1 MSILTAPLV
10 RKLIYQF
17 IYSQYRR
24 DGFGECVGLDLRKY
38 LKRKHRVRR
47 PRHNPFPKET
57 GKIPDPISILER
69 PTAVEQRVRF
79 GDWEGDSMISRK
91 SLVGLNTLV
100 ERKSGYVMIS
110 KLRQV
115 SKDQTAQTVIKRL
128 KQVPTEYRQTL
139 TVDNGSENAGH
150 KEIKANLGIDVYFAR
165 PYCSND
171 RATNENTNGLIRH
184 YLPKGTDFAT
194 VHPNTIRAIERKFN
208 NRPRKRLKWKTPH
221 EIFKGVALEH

>member
-1 MSILTAPLV
+1 
-10 RKLIYQF
+10 
-17 IYSQYRR
+17 
-24 DGFGECVGLDLRKY
+24 
-38 LKRKHRVRR
+38 
-47 PRHNPFPKET
+47 
-57 GKIPDPISILER
+57 
-69 PTAVEQRVRF
+69 
-79 GDWEGDSMISRK
+79 MISRK

-194 VHPNTIRAIERKFN
+194 IHPNTIRAIERKLN